1 MPNHTVKQGECITSI
16 ADKYGLFWETVWNH
30 AQNAELK
37 RRRQDPNVLQQ
48 GDELFIPDKE
58 QKQEDCAT
66 EQKHRFLKKGIPA
79 ILCLRLLDND
89 EPRADESY
97 TLEVDGELFS
107 GTTDAEGRVKHSIAP
122 GAKQAKLLVGE
133 NKDQYTL
140 DLGCMNPVTE
150 TVGVQARLYNLGLN
164 CGEVDGEVG
173 PETKS
178 AIRQFQRKYGL
189 TESGE
194 ADLVTRDKLVEMH
207 GC

>member
-1 MPNHTVKQGECITSI
+1 MAKHKVKQGECISSV
-16 ADKYGLFWETVWNH
+16 ADKYGLFWETLWNH

-37 RRRQDPNVLQQ
+37 QQRKDPNILQPS
-48 GDELFIPDKE
+48 DEIFIPEKE
-58 QKQEDCAT
+58 VKEEDCAT
-66 EQKHRFLKKGIPA
+66 EQKHRFLKKGIPTM
-79 ILCLRLLDND
+79 LCLRLLDND

-97 TLEVDGELFS
+97 TLEVDGELFL

-122 GAKQAKLLVGE
+122 SAKQAKLIVGE

-140 DLGCMNPVTE
+140 DLGCMDPITE
-150 TVGVQARLYNLGLN
+150 TVGVQARLNNLGLN
-164 CGEVDGEVG
+164 CGEVDGVIG

-189 TESGE
+189 KESGE
-194 ADLVTRDKLVEMH
+194 ADSVTRDKLVEMH

>member
-1 MPNHTVKQGECITSI
+1 VAKHIVKQSECIESI
-16 ADKYGLFWETVWNH
+16 AFEKGFFWETVWNH

-37 RRRQDPNVLQQ
+37 QQRKDPNILQP
-48 GDELFIPDKE
+48 GDEIFIPEKE
-58 QKQEDCAT
+58 VKQEDCAT

-79 ILCLRLLDND
+79 MLCLRLLDND

-97 TLEVDGELFS
+97 TLEVDGEIFS

-122 GAKQAKLLVGE
+122 SAKQAKLIVGE

-140 DLGCMNPVTE
+140 DLGCLDPVTE
-150 TVGVQARLYNLGLN
+150 TVGVQARLNNLGFN
-164 CGEVDGEVG
+164 CGEVDGMAG
-173 PETKS
+173 PETKT
-178 AIRQFQRKYGL
+178 AICQFQRKYGL

-194 ADLVTRDKLVEMH
+194 ADSATRDKLVEVH